1 MTEIMTGFRNHT
13 LGHFGV
19 TAQWQRARLKLRYD
33 RSGRSARFARPPL
46 ASLRLRREQWCPWTG
61 FFNSE
66 LILIWTKTSFRLKWS
81 DTNLNWSPVQF
92 SISSVSV
99 SFQYQFI
106 IAFFTD
112 LFEKFFHFTT
122 FIYCN
127 IQICDKDT
135 SINNFEFMRIFSFI
149 IGKNSQWI
157 DDTLFKTMC
166 YLEIYWS
173 LNFEKLVWRIGNIQV
188 NH

>member
-1 MTEIMTGFRNHT
+1 MKIFTCGADKR
-13 LGHFGV
+13 
-19 TAQWQRARLKLRYD
+19 R
-33 RSGRSARFARPPL
+33 
-46 ASLRLRREQWCPWTG
+46 RRENWGFWPKIG
-61 FFNSE
+61 FFTRKNNIISVKFLIFPVSSGYIFYPKTLNSGWINSE

-81 DTNLNWSPVQF
+81 DLNWTESPVQF